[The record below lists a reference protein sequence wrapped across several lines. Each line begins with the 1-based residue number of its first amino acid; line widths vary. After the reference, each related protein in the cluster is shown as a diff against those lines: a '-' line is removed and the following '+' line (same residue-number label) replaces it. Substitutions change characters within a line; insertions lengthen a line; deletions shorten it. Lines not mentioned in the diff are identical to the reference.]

1 VRRWAGLGAV
11 VIALCGALALG
22 VPVARGDAAPQFA
35 RSTEPEVGPATAVQD
50 YVMPFLGWAADPSVG
65 FLGGGGLYADDGTL
79 RVARACGAQL
89 RAGASASTGSIY
101 AFLGEDG
108 RICVFEGTDPRTL
121 SEVKVR
127 ASSLALARA
136 TSADG
141 RNTLDT
147 VVYTRGQ
154 AAVAIDGRSGQKLWS
169 RDPDLGVLSASASSR
184 EDGMYAVGGE
194 RGAAVLYGETGRL
207 LRAVTTARRGPTGAM
222 LADPVHAVALNTN
235 ADQLLTGQ
243 GDGRVTMW
251 DVRLGKSIRVIDFGD
266 GDVVDVDWS
275 ADGQQIS
282 AVSRMPAVGSVP
294 ATLQFEVWDL
304 IDDMPLLRESV
315 PDVPG
320 ARPTLRMSPWGRTL
334 IGSDGAGFTRVWRR
348 PARYHVLR
356 GDALREIPHHRRTRA
371 VADPVRLA
379 TASDIE
385 GATLSPGPTRLWP
398 APDGQIR
405 LATDAE
411 SGASVWVD
419 SATRKALAVYDAD
432 GAVKVRHALTQSAS
446 GASLTGEHLTVVG
459 ADGTVRTTLK
469 VSAPLAVVKDIAGAT
484 AVATTSEAAS
494 ATAGMVWG
502 SSTGDVTFVRGGSS
516 GGPRVYSVHAGPVVA
531 VAARGDIAVSVGPR
545 VTDPGATDAVP
556 TLGVSVLLREPES
569 RGAVMASILGGSQ
582 AYSWVV
588 DGTTATVSI
597 RDSLALVRTDRET
610 VVFDL
615 TQGVRRLTLPWA
627 ARDAAFADGDR
638 AGSSTGNTVRWI
650 DPFGRERSASV
661 GQAQAD
667 RPRGRTLCADREG
680 RSVATLDADVL
691 TLWNGFTGLKG
702 QSLAATGTP
711 ILQCAFN
718 EGGKKLALL
727 QADGRFEVWSVDSMT
742 AQAGISDVS
751 VQDPWFAFA
760 PTTRSE
766 QVREAAT
773 GESDAGSAWVRKDAA
788 HLVRIPLRASAQTE
802 VAETIELPAGVA
814 RIDARSG
821 RFGTLFGPTGATL
834 GYVDLV
840 AALPEGGRRLWDLDN
855 RPLAARGSTYAWS
868 RGRALWVGPAAGP
881 ALSGPLHG
889 ANPVAAQ
896 WSDDGKL
903 LAIADDNNV
912 VSLIDLPF
920 RGVRTMA
927 AGSPPASPFPSP
939 PVEQLWFDRDT
950 LYGRDTLGR
959 IRHWSWAAAAGGDVG
974 AVPPG
979 SIGAVPAIHMLRA
992 SPDGRTLY
1000 SGQADTL
1007 VRAWDV
1013 DTATQRD
1020 AYMGAVAPIGALAVS
1035 GDGKWLAVGADDGV
1049 VRVIDA
1055 VTKVVERSLYTFDE
1069 PTVAVAFAQEG
1080 AAWKLAAMSD
1090 SGVLRVWD
1098 LLTSKPLVHWTIAPF
1113 SIASQPSLAW
1123 LSGLSRLTVTLGG
1136 QDYEL
1141 GLDGADVLPGVP
1153 TQTEEPPVFLGKV
1166 AQWVRL
1172 KGDRY
1177 ATADALGH
1185 IWLWDGALQMPYA
1198 RLTLLDDG
1206 GWISDR
1212 VDGRQI
1218 ASESLRDGT
1227 SLVLYQRGGLMEPNT
1242 NERAAA
1248 RVAYAV
1254 TEQNPVVQQCLVG
1267 APASD
1272 SAPAGG
1278 TLELAWQVSAGVLR
1292 KTKVVANST
1301 GSDALAAC
1309 VVEAM
1314 QTMRFDLDFDTAE
1327 IKRSWTVFSVGAVRM
1342 LGLDAEASDTTL
1354 RAVDSAINAAK
1365 PPRSCAPKAGMPTGL
1380 VLQWHV
1386 EAGRL
1391 QVVPLAVESEAAT
1404 VGACLANAANGAR
1417 VESVERA
1424 TGVWLPQ

>member
-1 VRRWAGLGAV
+1 
-11 VIALCGALALG
+11 
-22 VPVARGDAAPQFA
+22 
-35 RSTEPEVGPATAVQD
+35 
-50 YVMPFLGWAADPSVG
+50 MPFLGWAADPSVG

-79 RVARACGAQL
+79 RVARTCGAQL
-89 RAGASASTGSIY
+89 LAGASAATGNIY
-101 AFLGEDG
+101 AFLSSDG
-108 RICVFEGTDPRTL
+108 RICVFEGADPRTL
-121 SEVKVR
+121 SEVKAR
-127 ASSLALARA
+127 ASSIALARA

-141 RNTLDT
+141 RDTLDT

-169 RDPDLGVLSASASSR
+169 RDPDLGVLSAAASSR
-184 EDGMYAVGGE
+184 EDGKYAVGGE

-222 LADPVHAVALNTN
+222 VADPVHAVALDVR
-235 ADQLLTGQ
+235 AEQLLTGQ
-243 GDGRVTMW
+243 GDGRVTIW

-282 AVSRMPAVGSVP
+282 AVSRTPAVGSVP

-304 IDDMPLLRESV
+304 IDDMPLFRESV

-320 ARPTLRMSPWGRTL
+320 ARPTLRMSPWGRTV

-356 GDALREIPHHRRTRA
+356 GDALREIPHHRKTRA
-371 VADPVRLA
+371 IADPVRLA
-379 TASDIE
+379 TASDVE
-385 GATLSPGPTRLWP
+385 GATLSPGPSRLWP

-419 SATRKALAVYDAD
+419 SATRQALAVYAAD
-432 GAVKVRHALTQSAS
+432 GSVKVRHALTQPAS
-446 GASLTGEHLTVVG
+446 GASLTGEHLSVVG

-484 AVATTSEAAS
+484 AVATTSEASS

-502 SSTGDVTFVRGGSS
+502 SATGDVTFVRGGSS

-545 VTDPGATDAVP
+545 VADPGATDAVP

-597 RDSLALVRTDRET
+597 REPLALVRTDLET

-615 TQGVRRLTLPWA
+615 AQGGRRLTLPWA

-638 AGSSTGNTVRWI
+638 AGNGVGSTVRWI
-650 DPFGRERSASV
+650 DPFGRERSVTLPAGPGASELAA
-661 GQAQAD
+661 GTGARSASAGPPQAD
-667 RPRGRTLCADREG
+667 RPRGRTLCTDREG
-680 RSVATLDADVL
+680 RSVATLDADVI

-718 EGGKKLALL
+718 EGGKKLALF

-742 AQAGISDVS
+742 AQAGISDVT

-766 QVREAAT
+766 QVREEAT
-773 GESDAGSAWVRKDAA
+773 GESDSGSAWVRKDAT
-788 HLVRIPLRASAQTE
+788 HLVRIALSASSQTE
-802 VAETIELPAGVA
+802 VAETLEIPAGVT

-821 RFGTLFGPTGATL
+821 RFGTLLGPTGATL

-868 RGRALWVGPAAGP
+868 RGRALWIGPAAGP

-889 ANPVAAQ
+889 ATPVAAQ

-939 PVEQLWFDRDT
+939 PIERLWFEADT

-959 IRHWSWAAAAGGDVG
+959 IRHWSWMAAAGGDVG

-979 SIGAVPAIHMLRA
+979 AIGAVPAIHVLRA

-1098 LLTSKPLVHWTIAPF
+1098 LLTSKPLMHWSIAPF
-1113 SIASQPSLAW
+1113 SPVAESALAW
-1123 LSGLSRLTVTLGG
+1123 MSGLSRLTVTLGG
-1136 QDYEL
+1136 LDYGL
-1141 GLDGADVLPGVP
+1141 GLDGAAVLPGEP
-1153 TQTEEPPVFLGKV
+1153 TQIEAPPVFLGKV
-1166 AQWVRL
+1166 DQWVRL

-1185 IWLWDGALQMPYA
+1185 IYLWDGALQMPYA
-1198 RLTLLDDG
+1198 RLTMLDDG

-1242 NERAAA
+1242 NERAAG
-1248 RVAYAV
+1248 RVSYAV
-1254 TEQNPVVQQCLVG
+1254 TEQNPVVEQCLVG
-1267 APASD
+1267 SPAAGSPAGI
-1272 SAPAGG
+1272 APAGG
-1278 TLELAWQVSAGVLR
+1278 SLELAWQVSAGVLR

-1314 QTMRFDLDFDTAE
+1314 QAMRFDLDFDTAE
-1327 IKRSWTVFSVGAVRM
+1327 IKRTWTVSGVGAVRM
-1342 LGLDAEASDTTL
+1342 LGVDADASATTL
-1354 RAVDSAINAAK
+1354 RAVDAAINAAK
-1365 PPRSCAPKAGMPTGL
+1365 PPRSCVPKAGMPAGL
-1380 VLQWHV
+1380 ALQWHV

-1391 QVVPLAVESEAAT
+1391 QVVPLAAEGEAAT
-1404 VGACLANAANGAR
+1404 VGACLANAVHGAR
-1417 VESVERA
+1417 VEGVERA
-1424 TGVWLPQ
+1424 TGVWLPE